1 MVSLDSPAPQVVD
14 ARLSINQRSVPSLS
28 IPALIA
34 ACERHGYCNVGLWRE
49 PVAETGSAAVAR
61 LVASAGVR
69 VTSLCRGGW
78 FLAPDAA
85 ARRERADDN
94 RRAVDEAAEIGADCL
109 ALVCGPALGK
119 DLAAARREVA
129 DAIAVLAEYAR
140 EIGVPLALEP
150 MHPLYCADRSV
161 VVTLAQATA
170 IARGAGPGV
179 GVLLDSYHLW
189 WDPDLEAALAD
200 ASDLVEGLQLA
211 DWLAP
216 PPHHLNGRGMLGE
229 GTIDLRRFCQ
239 RVEEL
244 TAYRGPIE
252 VEIFNEELWAAD
264 PDIVL
269 ARIAAS
275 FESEVG

>member
-1 MVSLDSPAPQVVD
+1 MGSPVQRGVD

-28 IPALIA
+28 VPALIE
-34 ACERHGYCNVGLWRE
+34 ACTRHGYRNIGLWRE
-49 PVAETGSAAVAR
+49 PVAATGPGEVAR
-61 LVASAGVR
+61 LVERAELR

-78 FLAPDAA
+78 FLAPDAS
-85 ARRERADDN
+85 ARRAREDDN
-94 RRAVDEAAEIGADCL
+94 RRAVDEAAAIGADCL
-109 ALVCGPALGK
+109 ALVCGPALTK

-129 DAIAVLAEYAR
+129 DAIATLAEYAR
-140 EIGVPLALEP
+140 EVGVPLALEP
-150 MHPLYCADRSV
+150 MHPLYCGDRSV

-170 IARGAGPGV
+170 IAQGAGPGV

-200 ASDLVEGLQLA
+200 AAGLVHGLQLA

-239 RVEEL
+239 LVEEL

-252 VEIFNEELWAAD
+252 VEIFNEELWATDAEEA
-264 PDIVL
+264 L
-269 ARIAAS
+269 ARIATS
-275 FESEVG
+275 FASEVG

>member
-1 MVSLDSPAPQVVD
+1 MVTVGTPSHRGVD

-34 ACERHGYCNVGLWRE
+34 ACERQGYRAIGLWRE
-49 PVAETGSAAVAR
+49 PLAETGTAEVAR
-61 LVASAGVR
+61 LTAAAGLR
-69 VTSLCRGGW
+69 VSSLCRGGW
-78 FLAPDAA
+78 FLASDASS
-85 ARRERADDN
+85 RREREDDN

-129 DAIAVLAEYAR
+129 DAVATLAEYAR
-140 EIGVPLALEP
+140 EVGVPLALEP
-150 MHPLYCADRSV
+150 MHPLYCGDRSV

-200 ASDLVEGLQLA
+200 AADLVHGLQLA

-216 PPHHLNGRGMLGE
+216 PPHHLNGRGLLGE
-229 GTIDLRRFCQ
+229 GTIDLRHFCEL
-239 RVEEL
+239 VEEL

-264 PDIVL
+264 PEVVL

-275 FESEVG
+275 FASEVA